1 MKFLKILILIFFFGC
16 NSDSKQLPILSYKI
30 DDKGNS
36 APYKITYITFKNQLG
51 ENFSTDNIKDKVF
64 LANFFFTSCPSICP
78 PMRNKLIDIADTFQS
93 EDNFLIVSHTIDPE
107 NDTVEVLKN
116 YSEATGISID
126 KWQFIRSSVEH
137 TRLQAGL
144 FMTNFKPNEE
154 GTDFYH
160 SSYAAL
166 VDTDQQIRG
175 FYNLL
180 VDEEI
185 ERLKEDIAFL
195 LKTNS

>member
-1 MKFLKILILIFFFGC
+1 MKFLKVLVLFFFFGC
-16 NSDSKQLPILSYKI
+16 NSGSKQLPILSYQI
-30 DDKGNS
+30 DDKGNTV
-36 APYKITYITFKNQLG
+36 AYKIKYDNFKNQLG

-78 PMRNKLIDIADTFQS
+78 PMRNKLIDIAETFQS
-93 EDNFLIVSHTIDPE
+93 DDDFLIVSHTIDPK

-116 YSEATGISID
+116 YSEATGISSD
-126 KWQFIRSSVEH
+126 KWQFVRSSVEL
-137 TRLQAGL
+137 TRKQADL
-144 FMTNFKPNEE
+144 YMTNFKANED